1 MQFQKKEKRQTTVR
15 FDSHHVRL
23 RTGEVQRKTGSYMYR
38 WTDKLG
44 KRNTIYAATL
54 EDLREQEE
62 QILVDQHDGIKANI
76 KNVTV
81 NDVYELWCQLKRGIK
96 DSTMKNYIYM
106 YELFVKPTFGK
117 KKLVQVK
124 KSDVRRF
131 YNQLIDDKVL
141 KSSTVDVIHNIVHQ
155 VFQIAV
161 DDDMIRSN
169 PAANMLREIKMAHG
183 SEIEKRKALTLEQE
197 ELFLGYLARTSKY
210 QHWYPVF
217 YIMANTGMRVGE
229 ITGLRWCDVDMENGI
244 ISVNHKLIML
254 GDLFDRGHEAKQ
266 LQQFIL
272 EQMEQDKIILIRG
285 NHEDL
290 FVELVTTD
298 AGMPYGHHKSNGTYD
313 TAIQLTGFDSVMA
326 SIRHYDFADAA
337 KDTPFYKE
345 IIPAMLDYFE
355 TEHYV
360 FTHGW
365 IPSIP
370 NRDKSYSYIS
380 SWREA
385 SREQWN
391 QARWFNGMDAAQT
404 ADENKTIVFGHWH
417 TSYGHSKYEHKG
429 TEFGED
435 ADFSPYYG
443 PGFIAIDACTAFSGK
458 VNCLVIED

>member
-1 MQFQKKEKRQTTVR
+1 MNDFVR
-15 FDSHHVRL
+15 EFFEDQPELL
-23 RTGEVQRKTGSYMYR
+23 RRYE
-38 WTDKLG
+38 
-44 KRNTIYAATL
+44 RNEARY
-54 EDLREQEE
+54 
-62 QILVDQHDGIKANI
+62 IL
-76 KNVTV
+76 
-81 NDVYELWCQLKRGIK
+81 QLP
-96 DSTMKNYIYM
+96 KNYDTISIDFGIDKNEM
-106 YELFVKPTFGK
+106 KRLVIALAELDLTIDEWLCFKMKELILADRLSKENRGEEKGIMRYYVI
-117 KKLVQVK
+117 
-124 KSDVRRF
+124 SDVHG
-131 YNQLIDDKVL
+131 YYTQM
-141 KSSTVDVIHNIVHQ
+141 KS
-155 VFQIAV
+155 A
-161 DDDMIRSN
+161 
-169 PAANMLREIKMAHG
+169 L
-183 SEIEKRKALTLEQE
+183 EKAGFFSDT
-197 ELFLGYLARTSKY
+197 T
-210 QHWYPVF
+210 P
-217 YIMANTGMRVGE
+217 
-229 ITGLRWCDVDMENGI
+229 
-244 ISVNHKLIML
+244 HKLIML

-298 AGMPYGHHKSNGTYD
+298 AGMPYSYHKSNGTYD
-313 TAIQLTGFDSVMA
+313 TALQLTGFDPVMA

-337 KDTPFYKE
+337 IDTPFYKE

-385 SREQWN
+385 DREQWN

-404 ADENKTIVFGHWH
+404 ADENKTIVCGHWH

-429 TEFGED
+429 SEFGED

-443 PGFIAIDACTAFSGK
+443 PGIIAIDACTAFSGK
-458 VNCLVIED
+458 VNCLAIED

>member
-1 MQFQKKEKRQTTVR
+1 MR
-15 FDSHHVRL
+15 
-23 RTGEVQRKTGSYMYR
+23 Y
-38 WTDKLG
+38 
-44 KRNTIYAATL
+44 
-54 EDLREQEE
+54 
-62 QILVDQHDGIKANI
+62 
-76 KNVTV
+76 
-81 NDVYELWCQLKRGIK
+81 
-96 DSTMKNYIYM
+96 YII
-106 YELFVKPTFGK
+106 
-117 KKLVQVK
+117 
-124 KSDVRRF
+124 SDVHG
-131 YNQLIDDKVL
+131 YYTQM
-141 KSSTVDVIHNIVHQ
+141 KS
-155 VFQIAV
+155 A
-161 DDDMIRSN
+161 
-169 PAANMLREIKMAHG
+169 L
-183 SEIEKRKALTLEQE
+183 EKAGFFSDT
-197 ELFLGYLARTSKY
+197 T
-210 QHWYPVF
+210 P
-217 YIMANTGMRVGE
+217 
-229 ITGLRWCDVDMENGI
+229 
-244 ISVNHKLIML
+244 HKLIML

-298 AGMPYGHHKSNGTYD
+298 AGMPYSYHKSNGTYD
-313 TAIQLTGFDSVMA
+313 TALQLTGFDPVMA
-326 SIRHYDFADAA
+326 SIRHYDFSDAA

-345 IIPAMLDYFE
+345 IIQAMLDYFE

-385 SREQWN
+385 DREQWN

-404 ADENKTIVFGHWH
+404 ADENKTIVCGHWH

-443 PGFIAIDACTAFSGK
+443 PGIIAIDACTAFSGK

>member
-1 MQFQKKEKRQTTVR
+1 MKKHGIPNGVPCFFMVNGTLYWACKHHEADKTACPITQVPEAQVQQAFLRLYYNLKYQGSHILPDLITNLQSIRERKFLWSVDAIELNKQIAELTRQNQLLDT
-15 FDSHHVRL
+15 
-23 RTGEVQRKTGSYMYR
+23 
-38 WTDKLG
+38 
-44 KRNTIYAATL
+44 
-54 EDLREQEE
+54 LREGGC
-62 QILVDQHDGIKANI
+62 VD
-76 KNVTV
+76 
-81 NDVYELWCQLKRGIK
+81 
-96 DSTMKNYIYM
+96 
-106 YELFVKPTFGK
+106 
-117 KKLVQVK
+117 
-124 KSDVRRF
+124 SDVHG
-131 YNQLIDDKVL
+131 YYTQM
-141 KSSTVDVIHNIVHQ
+141 KS
-155 VFQIAV
+155 A
-161 DDDMIRSN
+161 
-169 PAANMLREIKMAHG
+169 L
-183 SEIEKRKALTLEQE
+183 EKAGFFSDT
-197 ELFLGYLARTSKY
+197 T
-210 QHWYPVF
+210 P
-217 YIMANTGMRVGE
+217 
-229 ITGLRWCDVDMENGI
+229 
-244 ISVNHKLIML
+244 HKLIML

-298 AGMPYGHHKSNGTYD
+298 AGMPYSYHKSNETYD
-313 TAIQLTGFDSVMA
+313 TALQLTDFDPVMA

-385 SREQWN
+385 DREQWN

-404 ADENKTIVFGHWH
+404 ADENKTIVCGHWH

-443 PGFIAIDACTAFSGK
+443 PGIIAIDACTAFSGK

>member
-1 MQFQKKEKRQTTVR
+1 MKSALEKAGFFSDTT
-15 FDSHHVRL
+15 
-23 RTGEVQRKTGSYMYR
+23 
-38 WTDKLG
+38 
-44 KRNTIYAATL
+44 
-54 EDLREQEE
+54 
-62 QILVDQHDGIKANI
+62 
-76 KNVTV
+76 
-81 NDVYELWCQLKRGIK
+81 
-96 DSTMKNYIYM
+96 
-106 YELFVKPTFGK
+106 P
-117 KKLVQVK
+117 
-124 KSDVRRF
+124 
-131 YNQLIDDKVL
+131 
-141 KSSTVDVIHNIVHQ
+141 
-155 VFQIAV
+155 
-161 DDDMIRSN
+161 
-169 PAANMLREIKMAHG
+169 
-183 SEIEKRKALTLEQE
+183 
-197 ELFLGYLARTSKY
+197 
-210 QHWYPVF
+210 
-217 YIMANTGMRVGE
+217 
-229 ITGLRWCDVDMENGI
+229 
-244 ISVNHKLIML
+244 HKLIML

-298 AGMPYGHHKSNGTYD
+298 AGMPYSYHKSNGTYD
-313 TAIQLTGFDSVMA
+313 TAIQLTDFDPVMA

-404 ADENKTIVFGHWH
+404 ADEDKTIVCGHWH
-417 TSYGHSKYEHKG
+417 TSYGHSKYEHEG

-443 PGFIAIDACTAFSGK
+443 PGIIAIDACTAFSGK

>member
-1 MQFQKKEKRQTTVR
+1 MNDFVR
-15 FDSHHVRL
+15 EFFEDQPELL
-23 RTGEVQRKTGSYMYR
+23 RRYE
-38 WTDKLG
+38 
-44 KRNTIYAATL
+44 RNEARY
-54 EDLREQEE
+54 
-62 QILVDQHDGIKANI
+62 IL
-76 KNVTV
+76 
-81 NDVYELWCQLKRGIK
+81 QLP
-96 DSTMKNYIYM
+96 KNYDTISIDFGIDKNEM
-106 YELFVKPTFGK
+106 KRLVIALAELDLTIDEWLCFKMKELILADRLSKENRGEGLGIMRYYVI
-117 KKLVQVK
+117 
-124 KSDVRRF
+124 SDVHG
-131 YNQLIDDKVL
+131 YYTQM
-141 KSSTVDVIHNIVHQ
+141 KS
-155 VFQIAV
+155 A
-161 DDDMIRSN
+161 
-169 PAANMLREIKMAHG
+169 L
-183 SEIEKRKALTLEQE
+183 EKAGFFSDT
-197 ELFLGYLARTSKY
+197 T
-210 QHWYPVF
+210 P
-217 YIMANTGMRVGE
+217 
-229 ITGLRWCDVDMENGI
+229 
-244 ISVNHKLIML
+244 HKLIML
-254 GDLFDRGHEAKQ
+254 GDLFDRGHEAKH

-298 AGMPYGHHKSNGTYD
+298 AGMPYSYHKSNGTYD
-313 TAIQLTGFDSVMA
+313 TALQLTGFDPVMA

-380 SWREA
+380 FWREA

-404 ADENKTIVFGHWH
+404 ADENKTIVCGHWH
-417 TSYGHSKYEHKG
+417 TSYGHGKYEHKG

-443 PGFIAIDACTAFSGK
+443 PGIIAIDACTAFSGK